1 MAILSFIKSSSS
13 KNKVAVGSPSDE
25 LGSYSPKGAT
35 SKNHAKKGASK
46 TKTTSEFK
54 VSAMAYA
61 ISRSPTFTILGSSS
75 AQVPT
80 PPLQTAGNHQAK
92 AARACPNRMK
102 RTYGTATAP
111 NRSTWSRAHKPSAVT
126 HNTSAVDGPMKS
138 TSAPTTAYVSPRI
151 IKQAVADNNAF
162 LLGQSLLT
170 SFMNYTEYE
179 KEQTLGN
186 VTIIQDTIA
195 QALRSHIDPPMFV
208 INALITVGTV
218 TAIKNLDADFEL
230 AISEL
235 LIASLNQYVQWRRDN
250 SDLQI
255 TTTPSPTPS
264 NDSEESSSS
273 LYGFEFDP
281 HPVDDQKETTELD
294 DLIALEDLDD
304 LDVKLNKYTQSRS
317 RRSPQCLIEPQST
330 GSSVANLL
338 NDDRDLSNFNDVSV
352 LRPAASDLIDLSNW
366 DNLSASSSVFSPSST
381 VTLPSPKPHNSVE
394 DSLLIRE
401 EEEEQE
407 DPDSS
412 YHSDSSVLE
421 VDLRQLD
428 VTNTVLPQRQ
438 NGKDD
443 IGSDLAELL
452 EIFDKHFHPE
462 KQQQDDDEEE
472 KQEKKE
478 DETICSASGVQ
489 RDGNECETVLEET
502 ESVVRLIQSKH
513 QEKILAEISR
523 GKNILQ
529 VYAALEVM
537 EMKQVL
543 LRRAKGHDNETYGS
557 LLTNQLYKM
566 RRFRECAIVTAKYLE
581 RDLDRERELLP
592 NLLEMIDQDTIHRYV
607 DDSLDACYRVLSH
620 INHQLSFQFYYWG
633 LVNPALAQ
641 RLQPEFSNIPPIRGA
656 GKARTQA
663 GLVEIAM
670 GLVMRFDLESEQ
682 ESFAFLNLFIK
693 FCTVVSLLEQSQSQS
708 PSPSPYAFGSS
719 TSLTSSAVSSTT
731 SLTEDCGSI
740 NSNGTMSKSKSKSKD
755 YSLKANWRFFHV
767 VLDII
772 KDSSIL
778 KQMTIYHCIGKR
790 DLITAEFFA
799 VKLGMVD
806 YYHEKLEP
814 GNNSSILPLAS
825 SSLAS
830 SSSSHSPTIT
840 AATVSVNG
848 SALNV
853 LHRPQLNG
861 TLSSPAPPKAEAIT
875 TSSIYQ
881 LPQNVKMVFI
891 DTIEQLDVMSSTLS
905 MSTVVAMDTE
915 WLPQIKAYEKLSK
928 GQRTAVLQL
937 ACDYQ
942 STIFIVDT
950 IAFLEGPDHGSR
962 LVEVLCE
969 LFCNMS
975 TIKLAFDWD
984 GDQDLLEATFPALY
998 GPQNRLQNFID
1009 LKFIWI
1015 KNRDRS
1021 SHEALPP
1028 SGDQSPAAGGVELES
1043 WSFIPAVQGMQL
1055 TPGGLSGLLN
1065 RICGVKLDKTQ
1076 QCSNWEQRPLTE
1088 KQCEY
1093 AAADVWCILDIFA
1106 ILKTLTLM

>member
-1 MAILSFIKSSSS
+1 
-13 KNKVAVGSPSDE
+13 
-25 LGSYSPKGAT
+25 
-35 SKNHAKKGASK
+35 
-46 TKTTSEFK
+46 
-54 VSAMAYA
+54 
-61 ISRSPTFTILGSSS
+61 
-75 AQVPT
+75 
-80 PPLQTAGNHQAK
+80 
-92 AARACPNRMK
+92 MK

-111 NRSTWSRAHKPSAVT
+111 TRSTWSRTQKPSAAM
-126 HNTSAVDGPMKS
+126 HSASPGDEPKKAA
-138 TSAPTTAYVSPRI
+138 SAPSTAFVSPRI

-179 KEQTLGN
+179 KERALGN

-195 QALRSHIDPPMFV
+195 AALRSHVDPPMFV

-235 LIASLNQYVQWRRDN
+235 LIASLDQYVQWRRDN
-250 SDLQI
+250 PGPQT

-264 NDSEESSSS
+264 DDSGESSGS
-273 LYGFEFDP
+273 LYGFEFEP
-281 HPVDDQKETTELD
+281 HPAGDHKQTTELE

-304 LDVKLNKYTQSRS
+304 LDIKFNIYTQSRS

-330 GSSVANLL
+330 GSSITNLL
-338 NDDRDLSNFNDVSV
+338 NDDRDLSSFNDVSV

-381 VTLPSPKPHNSVE
+381 GPLPSPSLQSLIA
-394 DSLLIRE
+394 DSLIIQE
-401 EEEEQE
+401 EEEEEEE
-407 DPDSS
+407 DPNSS
-412 YHSDSSVLE
+412 YRSDSSILE
-421 VDLRQLD
+421 VDLQQLD

-438 NGKDD
+438 NGKNN

-452 EIFDKHFHPE
+452 EIFDKHFRPE
-462 KQQQDDDEEE
+462 KQQQHADKEERHE
-472 KQEKKE
+472 KEE
-478 DETICSASGVQ
+478 DMTKGHVSGVQ
-489 RDGNECETVLEET
+489 RDGSVCEAVSEEA

-513 QEKILAEISR
+513 QEKILAEILR

-537 EMKQVL
+537 EMEQAL
-543 LRRAKGHDNETYGS
+543 QRRAKGYENETYGS
-557 LLTNQLYKM
+557 LLSSQLYQL
-566 RRFRECAIVTAKYLE
+566 RRFRECALVTAKYLE
-581 RDLDRERELLP
+581 RDLDLERELLP
-592 NLLEMIDQDTIHRYV
+592 ILLEMVDQDTIHRYV
-607 DDSLDACYRVLSH
+607 DSSLDVCYRVLSH
-620 INHQLSFQFYYWG
+620 INHQLSFQFYYWE
-633 LVNPALAQ
+633 LVNPELAQ
-641 RLQPEFSNIPPIRGA
+641 TMQPEFSDIPPIRGA

-670 GLVMRFDLESEQ
+670 GLVMRFGLESEQ
-682 ESFAFLNLFIK
+682 ESFAFLNLFVK
-693 FCTVVSLLEQSQSQS
+693 FCTVVSLLEPSQSQS
-708 PSPSPYAFGSS
+708 PSSSPYAFGSS
-719 TSLTSSAVSSTT
+719 TSITSSTVSSTT
-731 SLTEDCGSI
+731 SLAEDSCSV
-740 NSNGTMSKSKSKSKD
+740 NSTGTLTKSKSRSKD
-755 YSLKANWRFFHV
+755 YALKANWRFFHV

-772 KDSSIL
+772 KDSLTL

-799 VKLGMVD
+799 TKLGMVD
-806 YYHEKLEP
+806 YYQEKVEL

-830 SSSSHSPTIT
+830 SPTSLLPTNGGATGSTNSS
-840 AATVSVNG
+840 AW
-848 SALNV
+848 NV
-853 LHRPQLNG
+853 LYRAKLNG
-861 TLSSPAPPKAEAIT
+861 TLSSPAPAKAVAIA

-881 LPQNVKMVFI
+881 LPRNVKMVFV
-891 DTIEQLDVMSSTLS
+891 DRIEQLEDVSSTLS

-928 GQRTAVLQL
+928 GLRTAVLQL

-975 TIKLAFDWD
+975 TVKLAFDWD

-1015 KNRDRS
+1015 KTRDRM
-1021 SHEALPP
+1021 SHEAQPATG
-1028 SGDQSPAAGGVELES
+1028 SQSPAAGGTELES

-1093 AAADVWCILDIFA
+1093 AAADVWCILDIFT

>member
-1 MAILSFIKSSSS
+1 MAILNFIKSSPSS
-13 KNKVAVGSPSDE
+13 KNKVAVMSPSD
-25 LGSYSPKGAT
+25 GSSSQSSKTAT
-35 SKNHAKKGASK
+35 SKSHAEKDASK
-46 TKTTSEFK
+46 SKATREFK
-54 VSAMAYA
+54 VE
-61 ISRSPTFTILGSSS
+61 
-75 AQVPT
+75 
-80 PPLQTAGNHQAK
+80 

-102 RTYGTATAP
+102 RTYGTATATSRSSW
-111 NRSTWSRAHKPSAVT
+111 NRTHEPSAAT
-126 HNTSAVDGPMKS
+126 RTAFPAEGLKKPA
-138 TSAPTTAYVSPRI
+138 SAPSTAYVSPRT

-179 KEQTLGN
+179 KERALGN
-186 VTIIQDTIA
+186 VTVIQDTIA
-195 QALRSHIDPPMFV
+195 SALRSHVDPPMFV

-235 LIASLNQYVQWRRDN
+235 LIASLNLYVQWRRDN
-250 SDLQI
+250 PDLQM
-255 TTTPSPTPS
+255 TSTSSPTLS
-264 NDSEESSSS
+264 DDSEGSSSS
-273 LYGFEFDP
+273 LYGFEFEP
-281 HPVDDQKETTELD
+281 HPTGNQKQTTELD

-304 LDVKLNKYTQSRS
+304 MDVKFSQYTQSRS
-317 RRSPQCLIEPQST
+317 RRSPQCLDEPQYT
-330 GSSVANLL
+330 RSSVTDLL
-338 NDDRDLSNFNDVSV
+338 NDDRDLSSFNDVSV

-366 DNLSASSSVFSPSST
+366 DNLSASSSAPPSSST
-381 VTLPSPKPHNSVE
+381 CALSSPRPQNSIAT
-394 DSLLIRE
+394 SLLNMDE
-401 EEEEQE
+401 EEEDGEV

-421 VDLRQLD
+421 VDLQQLD
-428 VTNTVLPQRQ
+428 VTNTVLPRRQ
-438 NGKDD
+438 SGKDD

-452 EIFDKHFHPE
+452 EIFDKHFRPE
-462 KQQQDDDEEE
+462 NQQQDDEGHE
-472 KQEKKE
+472 KHKKE
-478 DETICSASGVQ
+478 KGRTDCQVSVVQ
-489 RDGNECETVLEET
+489 SDGDGDVGEPVLEET

-537 EMKQVL
+537 EMEQAL
-543 LRRAKGHDNETYGS
+543 LRRAKGYDNETYGS
-557 LLTNQLYKM
+557 LLTSQLYQM
-566 RRFRECAIVTAKYLE
+566 RRYRECAIVTAKYLE
-581 RDLDRERELLP
+581 RDLDLERELLP
-592 NLLEMIDQDTIHRYV
+592 TLLELVDQDTIHRYV
-607 DDSLDACYRVLSH
+607 DNSLDVCYRVLSH

-633 LVNPALAQ
+633 LVNPELAQ
-641 RLQPEFSNIPPIRGA
+641 TLQPEFSDIPPIRGA

-693 FCTVVSLLEQSQSQS
+693 FCTAVSLLEPSQSQS
-708 PSPSPYAFGSS
+708 PSSSPYAFGSS
-719 TSLTSSAVSSTT
+719 TSMTSSTVSSTT
-731 SLTEDCGSI
+731 SLAEDNSSAH
-740 NSNGTMSKSKSKSKD
+740 SNGTLTKSKIRSKD

-772 KDSSIL
+772 KDSLTL
-778 KQMTIYHCIGKR
+778 KQMIIYHCIGKR
-790 DLITAEFFA
+790 DFITAEFFA
-799 VKLGMVD
+799 TKIGMVD
-806 YYHEKLEP
+806 YYQEKVEL

-825 SSLAS
+825 STLAS
-830 SSSSHSPTIT
+830 SPTSPSPANTGYT
-840 AATVSVNG
+840 GSTNG
-848 SALNV
+848 SAWNV
-853 LHRPQLNG
+853 LYRPQLDG
-861 TLSSPAPPKAEAIT
+861 PLSTPAPAKAVAIT

-881 LPQNVKMVFI
+881 LPQNVKVVFV
-891 DTIEQLDVMSSTLS
+891 DRTEQLESVSSTLS

-928 GQRTAVLQL
+928 GPRTAVLQL

-1015 KNRDRS
+1015 KNRDRT
-1021 SHEALPP
+1021 SHEAQPAI
-1028 SGDQSPAAGGVELES
+1028 GGQGPAAGDTELES
-1043 WSFIPAVQGMQL
+1043 WSFIPAIQGMQL

-1093 AAADVWCILDIFA
+1093 AAADVWCILDIFT